1 MSGGNALPELRAD
14 DRRAIRACLDDVK
27 AHVAAR
33 GAGRAALE
41 GVKTRLLRLAARR
54 DLFRYERFPV
64 PGRERGRRSCVYL
77 LDEEDDHSFAL
88 FAVSEVQGNM
98 SPPHDHTTW
107 AVLAG
112 IEGEEFN
119 RFYDRLDDGR
129 EEGRA
134 EIRERGQ
141 AVVKAG
147 TAVALAPDDIHSI
160 HCLRPA
166 PTLNFHLYGRSIAH
180 LPERRM
186 FDMRN
191 GTCRVFPP
199 SPSIVDLGR
208 AQGDSRFGS

>member
-1 MSGGNALPELRAD
+1 MKSGSAAPKLRAA

-27 AHVAAR
+27 AHVAAH

-41 GVKTRLLRLAARR
+41 GVKTLLLQLAARR

-64 PGRERGRRSCVYL
+64 LGRERGRRGSVYL
-77 LDEEDDHSFAL
+77 LDEEDDRAFAL
-88 FAVSEVQGNM
+88 FAVSGVEGNM

-112 IEGEEFN
+112 VEGEEVN

-141 AVVKAG
+141 ATVTAG

-166 PTLNFHLYGRSIAH
+166 PTLGFHLYGRSIAH

-186 FDMRN
+186 FDTRT
-191 GTCRVFPP
+191 GVCRVFPANP
-199 SPSIVDLGR
+199 FIVDLT
-208 AQGDSRFGS
+208 GS